1 MKKTV
6 KPLKT
11 VYEQNS
17 RTKITVTNK
26 PVYADEALLGYD
38 PVVQVEVKLP
48 YNAGN
53 PFEFKNDD
61 QIADFIGEI
70 DTEDP
75 QSELPLGDQ

>member
-1 MKKTV
+1 MKKIV

-17 RTKITVTNK
+17 KTEITVTNK

-38 PVVQVEVKLP
+38 PVVTVKVKLP
-48 YNAGN
+48 YKAGQ
-53 PFEFKNDD
+53 PFEFKDD
-61 QIADFIGEI
+61 DAIADFIGEI

-75 QSELPLGDQ
+75 QAELPLDN